1 MKRKS
6 MSLLMGS
13 LLTVCLVGVGFA
25 SWIIIEGD
33 KELVTGTV
41 NVETVEKKTLTITAT
56 WDETND
62 ATGTNDSVFSFGSSV
77 ETDTGWLRNTTGE
90 GERLSLNLDVSV
102 ANYQYLSS
110 VKATI
115 AVKTNASSFAE
126 AVGAEYVTNPV
137 LKVAGSELT
146 DGAVPAA
153 QYDDDGKFTINA
165 SIAWG
170 DFWGM
175 NPYAFYNA
183 GHKASDIVPDTE
195 TTYADHAYTH
205 LGALK
210 TKLDGVTFEI
220 TIEVE

>member
-56 WDETND
+56 WDEDND
-62 ATGTNDSVFSFGSSV
+62 AAGTNDSVFSFGSSDDA
-77 ETDTGWLRNTTGE
+77 DTGWLRNTDGE
-90 GERLSLNLDVSV
+90 GERLSLNLDVSI
-102 ANYQYLSS
+102 ANYEYLSS

-115 AVKTNASSFAE
+115 AVKTNESGFADAVE
-126 AVGAEYVTNPV
+126 AKYVTNPV
-137 LKVAGSELT
+137 LKVGESVLT

-153 QYDDDGKFTINA
+153 EYADGKFTINA

-170 DFWGM
+170 VFWGK
-175 NPYAFYNA
+175 NPYDFYNTD
-183 GHKASDIVPDTE
+183 HKASDKVDAE
-195 TTYADHAYTH
+195 TTYAQHAYTH

-210 TKLDGVTFEI
+210 TKLNGVTFEI

>member
-56 WDETND
+56 WDEAND
-62 ATGTNDSVFSFGSSV
+62 ATGTNDSVFSFGSSDDA
-77 ETDTGWLRNTTGE
+77 DTGWLRNTTGE
-90 GERLSLNLDVSV
+90 GERLSLNLDVSID
-102 ANYQYLSS
+102 NHEYLSS

-126 AVGAEYVTNPV
+126 AVTAKYVTNPV
-137 LKVAGSELT
+137 LKVGDTVLT
-146 DGAVPAA
+146 DGAVPVTE
-153 QYDDDGKFTINA
+153 YEDGEFTINA

-175 NPYAFYNA
+175 NPYAFYNT
-183 GHKASDIVPDTE
+183 GHKASDKVGATE
-195 TTYADHAYTH
+195 TTYAEHAYTH

-210 TKLDGVTFEI
+210 TKLNGVTFEI